1 MAKATMQKWQRDWFL
16 SELDKKYDNEITA
29 QELKLKSI
37 IADATEKAEK
47 NLAKKIGADKVIKEL
62 EEALEIATQKMSKAA
77 RFFRSTNYAKKD
89 DVSYKFRENTFSI
102 TGGYGSNKILPD
114 DCWEQVRSW
123 ASKFAEAQ
131 VDKTPEGKQL
141 KILRDNKH
149 AGKKAIMEA
158 GSPDELKTK
167 LNENVKCIGQT
178 WDNSVKALPS
188 VHN

>member
-47 NLAKKIGADKVIKEL
+47 NLAKKIGADKIIKEL

-89 DVSYKFRENTFSI
+89 DVNYKFREHTFS
-102 TGGYGSNKILPD
+102 
-114 DCWEQVRSW
+114 
-123 ASKFAEAQ
+123 
-131 VDKTPEGKQL
+131 
-141 KILRDNKH
+141 
-149 AGKKAIMEA
+149 
-158 GSPDELKTK
+158 
-167 LNENVKCIGQT
+167 
-178 WDNSVKALPS
+178 
-188 VHN
+188 